1 MSVVFLFFLFL
12 NEIGCP
18 DSTSFSSLDR
28 GPKTIL
34 ALFYNRFDLKTVLSI
49 FQLHGFS
56 FTSQMGRTAMHYA
69 MGLEKVDQIAKILV
83 KGGAR
88 KPQDFVSA
96 KIFQP

>member
-1 MSVVFLFFLFL
+1 
-12 NEIGCP
+12 
-18 DSTSFSSLDR
+18 
-28 GPKTIL
+28 
-34 ALFYNRFDLKTVLSI
+34 
-49 FQLHGFS
+49 
-56 FTSQMGRTAMHYA
+56 MGRTAMHYA